1 MSVRVADLKNMNPSY
16 SSFKTPWRSINVTLR
31 DRDGRH
37 YITQCCVYMVTQ
49 RGLSDTLNNT
59 LLLVALRHH
68 NLVKIKP
75 FTFIQ
80 TSKQIYTFVSSQPS
94 KRNFDSFYTF
104 FQKRSFTCWF
114 LTSWIHWNLW
124 QFNTFVTD
132 SFLNPFLSFKP
143 LNKSTH
149 LYLQ

>member
-1 MSVRVADLKNMNPSY
+1 MCL
-16 SSFKTPWRSINVTLR
+16 INKFYLL
-31 DRDGRH
+31 
-37 YITQCCVYMVTQ
+37 YFYLLYMVTQ

-94 KRNFDSFYTF
+94 KRNFDSFYTLF
-104 FQKRSFTCWF
+104 RNAVLVTKRDRFQLISLKP
-114 LTSWIHWNLW
+114 LTIQHI
-124 QFNTFVTD
+124 VTN
-132 SFLNPFLSFKP
+132 SFLNPFPSFKP

-149 LYLQ
+149 SYLQ